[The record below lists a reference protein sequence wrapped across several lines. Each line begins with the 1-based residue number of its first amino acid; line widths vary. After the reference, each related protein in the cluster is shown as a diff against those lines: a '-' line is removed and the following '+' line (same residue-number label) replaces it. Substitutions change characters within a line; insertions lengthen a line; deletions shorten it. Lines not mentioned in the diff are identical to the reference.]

1 MSERKLT
8 TWQTAGLIDGATV
21 ARIRDYERAHSRPLA
36 LWSLIGIGALAI
48 GLGLISVVAA
58 NWDDIP
64 GLVRLSVHMLI
75 IVSLAAYM
83 GFTAR
88 AKTAANT
95 NEYFNDAQ
103 IFILGALGL
112 TFFGHLGQVYQ
123 TSSPLW
129 QPLALWMLLFTPVML
144 GMGRGW
150 PVALMWMVG
159 LIGTTMAH
167 IDHSF
172 DLAARNSLSVAYQ
185 ALIIT
190 PPIIAAIIATYF
202 REHSDRPDFWRR
214 LVILSLTTIIGGVSI
229 ATIAQTSALTNMAA
243 ANWGE
248 ISVALM
254 QALLLMIGAFAVY
267 QIRRHATGIMAAQL
281 LALCGLIIAAI
292 ALIGDSDIGAA
303 ILFMLLWTGI
313 AASALMAGVRWLF
326 QVAVA
331 IIALRLII
339 LSFELANDLLGSG
352 IGLILVGIFTLG
364 IAWGALTISH
374 RFAPS
379 AEEDAA

>member
-8 TWQTAGLIDGATV
+8 TWQAAGLIDSATV

-75 IVSLAAYM
+75 MASLAAYM

-88 AKTAANT
+88 AKTPANM
-95 NEYFNDAQ
+95 NEYFHDAQ

-150 PVALMWMVG
+150 PVAVMWMVG

-167 IDHSF
+167 IGYSL
-172 DLAARNSLSVAYQ
+172 DLQSRNTLSIPYQ
-185 ALIIT
+185 AVIIT
-190 PPIIAAIIATYF
+190 PPIIAAVVATYL
-202 REHSDRPDFWRR
+202 RDHRARPELWRL
-214 LVILSLTTIIGGVSI
+214 LVILALTVIVGGVSI
-229 ATIAQTSALTNMAA
+229 ATIARTSAFTHIASDTL
-243 ANWGE
+243 GE
-248 ISVALM
+248 TSVAIM
-254 QALLLMIGAFAVY
+254 QALLLMVGAFAVY
-267 QIRRHATGIMAAQL
+267 LIRRQASGMMAAQL
-281 LALCGLIIAAI
+281 LGLSGLILIAI
-292 ALIGDSDIGAA
+292 ALIGDNDIGAA
-303 ILFMLLWTGI
+303 ILFMLLWTGV
-313 AASALMAGVRWLF
+313 ATSALMAGLRWLF

-331 IIALRLII
+331 VIALRLII

-364 IAWGALTISH
+364 IAWGALTISR
-374 RFAPS
+374 RFAPRG
-379 AEEDAA
+379 EDAA

>member
-1 MSERKLT
+1 MSERKLM

-64 GLVRLSVHMLI
+64 GLVRLSVHMLLM
-75 IVSLAAYM
+75 VSLAAYM

-144 GMGRGW
+144 IMGRGW

-172 DLAARNSLSVAYQ
+172 DLSARNTLSVAYQ

-202 REHSDRPDFWRR
+202 RHQSDRPDFWRR

-229 ATIAQTSALTNMAA
+229 ATIAQTSALTHMTA

-248 ISVALM
+248 VSVALM

-364 IAWGALTISH
+364 IAWGALTISR

>member
-8 TWQTAGLIDGATV
+8 TWQAAGLIDSATV

-64 GLVRLSVHMLI
+64 GLVRLSAHMLLM
-75 IVSLAAYM
+75 VSLAAYM

-172 DLAARNSLSVAYQ
+172 DLSARNTLSVAYQ

-202 REHSDRPDFWRR
+202 REHSDRSDFWRR

-229 ATIAQTSALTNMAA
+229 ATIAQTSALTHMAA

-313 AASALMAGVRWLF
+313 AACALMAGIRWLF

-331 IIALRLII
+331 VIALRLII

-364 IAWGALTISH
+364 VAWGALTISR